1 MNAAAPAGA
10 SPEDPARRLLVARA
24 LRGFADGVASLLLAS
39 HLSWLGFDP
48 FQVGVLVTATLLGS
62 AALTLVV
69 GLHGHRW
76 QRRSILLSAAALML
90 ATGLGFFQIGSFWP
104 LLVVAFVGTLN
115 PSGGDVSV
123 FLPVEQAAL
132 AESAEGRARTTLFA
146 RYNIVGSVCAALGAL
161 ASGTP
166 AALARWRGLD
176 PGAAHRQGFLVYAA
190 VALLLALI
198 YRGLPRGE
206 GGGAR
211 VATRLSAASRRRV
224 LELSALFS
232 LDSFAGGFAVQ
243 SLVALWLFRRFAL
256 SVETAGAVF
265 FGAGLLA
272 ATSQLL
278 APHLAARIGLLRTMV
293 FTHLPANCFLILA
306 ALMPSAPLAIACL
319 LLRMSVAQMDVPAR
333 QSYVMAVVAPE
344 ERAAAASITNVPR
357 SLASGVA
364 PLFAGAMLDRTTF
377 GWPLVCAGAMKIVY
391 DLLLL
396 WRFRA
401 IVPPEEAR

>member
-1 MNAAAPAGA
+1 MNAEPLSGRGG
-10 SPEDPARRLLVARA
+10 ARRILLARA

-39 HLSWLGFDP
+39 HLTWLGYDP

-69 GLHGHRW
+69 GLYGHRW
-76 QRRSILLSAAALML
+76 QRRRILLSAAVLML
-90 ATGLGFFQIGSFWP
+90 ATGLGLFQLSAFWP

-123 FLPVEQAAL
+123 FLPVEQSAL
-132 AESAEGRARTTLFA
+132 AETAEGAARTAIFA

-161 ASGTP
+161 ASGLP
-166 AALARWRGLD
+166 AALARWRGED
-176 PGAAHRQGFLVYAA
+176 PAAAHRQGFLVYAA
-190 VALLLALI
+190 VALLIAAL
-198 YRGLPRGE
+198 YRGLPSGE

-211 VATRLSAASRRRV
+211 VATGLSAASRRRV

-243 SLVALWLFRRFAL
+243 ALVALWLFRRFAL
-256 SVETAGAVF
+256 SVEIAGAVF

-278 APHLAARIGLLRTMV
+278 APRLAARIGLLRTMV

-306 ALMPSAPLAIACL
+306 ALMPNAALAVTCL

-333 QSYVMAVVAPE
+333 QSYVMAVVAPA
-344 ERAAAASITNVPR
+344 ERAAAASVTNVPR
-357 SLASGVA
+357 SLASALA
-364 PLFAGAMLDRTTF
+364 PIFAGAMLDRTSF
-377 GWPLVCAGAMKIVY
+377 GWPLVCAGVMKIVY

-396 WRFRA
+396 WRFRSV
-401 IVPPEEAR
+401 VPPEEQAR